1 MGWVDLQMKKQYFPS
16 NTTATDRRDKLVN
29 VVPLKSFLRELISV
43 KQGAVLVVWELWR
56 KPALY
61 MFRWND
67 WDRFSSLN
75 FKPPILNSLVPSIA
89 PYKWYILL

>member
-43 KQGAVLVVWELWR
+43 KQGAVLVV
-56 KPALY
+56 
-61 MFRWND
+61 
-67 WDRFSSLN
+67 
-75 FKPPILNSLVPSIA
+75 
-89 PYKWYILL
+89 